1 MSRIGAWPPCK
12 GIHAGPQAG
21 QVTRGSRAA
30 VAIWRS
36 RDAAGGGE
44 CLAGGLLA
52 ARGAEAE
59 QERHRERGVGPG
71 LLGVAGELA
80 DELGQVLGAGVVFE
94 EERDVG
100 SVLRPD
106 AEPVGARAEF
116 AAAAVQVVG
125 GFAFAVPLQE
135 FTAAVLAGVPRQG
148 DEEPRRAG
156 HVSQALGAFE
166 GKPTVRADR
175 RQPSFLVAVFLAE
188 QRGAD
193 GAEDVVPR
201 RGAGLKVRPEA
212 AQQAQAHEHRQ
223 AVPGGAWRW

>member
-1 MSRIGAWPPCK
+1 
-12 GIHAGPQAG
+12 
-21 QVTRGSRAA
+21 
-30 VAIWRS
+30 
-36 RDAAGGGE
+36 
-44 CLAGGLLA
+44 
-52 ARGAEAE
+52 
-59 QERHRERGVGPG
+59 
-71 LLGVAGELA
+71 
-80 DELGQVLGAGVVFE
+80 VLGAGVVFE

-106 AEPVGARAEF
+106 AEPVGAWAEF
-116 AAAAVQVVG
+116 AAAGVQVVG
-125 GFAFAVPLQE
+125 GFAFAVPPQE

-166 GKPTVRADR
+166 GKLPVRADH

-212 AQQAQAHEHRQ
+212 AQQAQAHDHRQ
-223 AVPGGAWRW
+223 AVPGGGDVPERERGELVGGQYAVPRHQAHKLTVAVGQVTGHGQHRCLVPGRPGADTCACACPARMRM